1 MVQCT
6 YKSLRMWFATP
17 YYHKIFIFAV
27 LEQWLIYDG
36 ETECSFGITSIS
48 HDWLKLE
55 TSNLA
60 RSYIKNMQ
68 NLVKRVMRSYMMHF
82 RNFGIPLQSQV
93 KWVTWP
99 TFGILSQLYLENENA
114 KLGQM
119 GLWEGQVTHF
129 CNFGTF
135 LISDKQLK
143 LETSNMARRL
153 IARRYIENM
162 LEECWKK
169 L

>member
-1 MVQCT
+1 MKKTCDVICYLVLSLNFHFCCFRAMAYIRRWNWVQLWDHL
-6 YKSLRMWFATP
+6 YIS
-17 YYHKIFIFAV
+17 
-27 LEQWLIYDG
+27 WLA
-36 ETECSFGITSIS
+36 EVR
-48 HDWLKLE
+48 

-99 TFGILSQLYLENENA
+99 TFGILSPLYLENENA